1 MSDKSLL
8 PRRIAGRNVE
18 KSPLGVHARISP
30 VTSVV
35 PRSWCH
41 ASLEAAVNLDP
52 LGSNARVV
60 KTCCTT
66 ATAVA
71 AVAAYIIVDDRS
83 FAPAQPMQPAR
94 GNPRVPSPEPLRPF
108 TPPDLSSIP
117 HMDDTPLHN
126 GSGNNNLGGGNTANR
141 ANDGGEE
148 ETTGPYIVGSPIDLG
163 DIDNVD
169 NIGLRLDPITRSS
182 RRRMREHIEL
192 QETGSPDSDVG
203 PVRAENGGSQGDDQ
217 PAAQQNDGEERII
230 FVNAPHQPAKYKN
243 NHITTAKYSFLTFI
257 PLFLF
262 EQFRRYSNCFF
273 LFIALM
279 QQIPDVSPTGRWT
292 TLVPLIFILSLSALK
307 EIVEDV
313 KRHRADDEIN
323 MSEVEVLR
331 DGRWQW
337 IQWRAVA
344 VGDVVK
350 VHNNTFFPADLI
362 LLSSSEPQGMS
373 FIETANLDGETNLKI
388 RQAHSDTANLLD
400 TAELTNFRANIQ
412 CEPPNRHLYEF
423 HGVLRE
429 TNKQSV
435 ALGPDQLLLRGAV
448 LRNTRWVF
456 GVVIYT
462 GHDTKLMQ
470 NNTTTAPLK
479 RSSLDRVINTQTLM
493 LFFIL
498 LLLCILSTIFN
509 VVWTNA
515 NKDGLWYLGLKE
527 EMSKNFIFNLLT
539 FIILFNNLIP
549 ISLQV
554 TLEVVRFVQATF
566 INMDIEMYHPET
578 DTPAMARTSNL
589 NEELGIVKYIFTDK
603 TGTLTKN
610 VMEFKRCSVG
620 GRLYDLPNP
629 LNGTSDESTSDSS
642 CELIKDIM
650 EGRSVRDLSN
660 PIDKKKA
667 EHAKILH
674 EFMVMLSVC
683 HTVIPEKIDD
693 SLFYHAA
700 SPDERALVDGARKF
714 NYVFDTRTPNYVEI
728 VALGETQRYEILNV
742 IEFTSA
748 RKRMSVIVKTP
759 EGKIK
764 IFCKGADS
772 VIYERLMSASLE
784 TSDLDS
790 EHVDD
795 FRETT
800 LEHLENFATDGLRT
814 LCFAVADIPENV
826 YQWWRESY
834 HKASISLRNRE
845 SMLEQSANFIESK
858 LTLLGATAIE
868 DQLQDQV
875 PETIQAF
882 IQADIYVWVLTGDKQ
897 ETAINI
903 GYSCKLITHGMPL
916 YIINETSLDKTREV
930 IIQRCLDFGIDLKC
944 QNDVALIIDGS
955 TLDYALSCDIR
966 MEFLEL
972 CSACKVV
979 ICCRVSPIQKAEVV
993 DLITSNKKAVTLA
1006 IGDGANDV
1014 AMIQKAHIGVG
1025 ISGVEGLQAACASD
1039 YSIAQFRFL
1048 KRLLFVHGSWNYSR
1062 MCKLILYSFYKN
1074 ICLYVIELWFAI
1086 YSGWSG
1092 QILFE
1097 RWSIGLYNVVFTAAP
1112 PLAMG
1117 LFDKVCSA
1125 ETHLAHPGLYAT
1137 KNNGGSSFNIKV
1149 FWVWI
1154 INALIHSSLLYWLP
1168 LMALKQDVAWANGRD
1183 GGYLLLGNFVYTYV
1197 VVTVCAKAG
1206 LIINSWTWVTH
1217 LATWGSIILWFLFI
1231 LIYSNFWPVLNVGAV
1246 MLGNDKM
1253 LFSSPVF
1260 WLGLILIPIAV
1271 LLLDVTVKAVKNTV
1285 WKSVTEAAR
1294 ENEIRKSDPGDIF
1307 NNQDYRS
1314 SLTETARL
1322 LKNVKSVFTR
1332 RSNAA
1337 SRVSVEV
1344 ELSQI
1349 NELRPLLLR
1358 MLRDADGFAF
1368 SQEEGG
1374 SVTQTDVIRAY
1385 DTNLPKPGGM

>member
-1 MSDKSLL
+1 
-8 PRRIAGRNVE
+8 
-18 KSPLGVHARISP
+18 
-30 VTSVV
+30 
-35 PRSWCH
+35 
-41 ASLEAAVNLDP
+41 
-52 LGSNARVV
+52 
-60 KTCCTT
+60 
-66 ATAVA
+66 
-71 AVAAYIIVDDRS
+71 
-83 FAPAQPMQPAR
+83 MQPTAR
-94 GNPRVPSPEPLRPF
+94 GNPRVPSPGSLRPF

-117 HMDDTPLHN
+117 HMDGTSPQSGGVHN
-126 GSGNNNLGGGNTANR
+126 SSSSTSGR
-141 ANDGGEE
+141 ANNDGAQEQ
-148 ETTGPYIVGSPIDLG
+148 TGPYIIGSPIDLG
-163 DIDNVD
+163 NIDNVD
-169 NIGLRLDPITRSS
+169 NIGLRIDPLASG
-182 RRRMREHIEL
+182 RRRTREHIEL
-192 QETGSPDSDVG
+192 QEAGG
-203 PVRAENGGSQGDDQ
+203 PERSSEGTISVVRHVSVFTESAGGVQHSADANLLPVAGACVFRVTLGPIRAENGASQGDDQ
-217 PAAQQNDGEERII
+217 RSSHQHDSSEERVV

-243 NHITTAKYSFLTFI
+243 NRISTAKYSLLSFI
-257 PLFLF
+257 PMFLF

-279 QQIPDVSPTGRWT
+279 QQIPDVSPTGRYT
-292 TLVPLIFILSLSALK
+292 TLVPLIFILSVSALK
-307 EIVEDV
+307 EIVEDI

-323 MSEVEVLR
+323 MREVEVLR
-331 DGRWQW
+331 DGHWQW
-337 IQWRAVA
+337 IQWRNVA
-344 VGDVVK
+344 VGDVAK
-350 VHNNTFFPADLI
+350 VISYFLQSHGYGNYYQLE
-362 LLSSSEPQGMS
+362 LLASSEPQGMS

-388 RQAHSDTANLLD
+388 RQAHPDTASILD
-400 TAELTNFRANIQ
+400 TAELMNFRANIQ

-423 HGVLRE
+423 NGVLRG
-429 TNKQSV
+429 TNRQSV
-435 ALGPDQLLLRGAV
+435 PLGPDQVLLRGAM

-479 RSSLDRVINTQTLM
+479 RSTLDRLTNTQILM

-498 LLLCILSTIFN
+498 LLLCILSAVFN
-509 VVWTNA
+509 IIWTKAHNE
-515 NKDGLWYLGLKE
+515 GLWYLGLQE
-527 EMSKNFIFNLLT
+527 EMTKNFAFNLLT

-566 INMDIEMYHPET
+566 INMDIEMYHAET

-589 NEELGIVKYIFTDK
+589 NEELGMVNYVFTDK
-603 TGTLTKN
+603 TGTLTRN
-610 VMEFKRCSVG
+610 VMEFKRCSIG
-620 GRLYDLPNP
+620 GKMYDLPIPNS
-629 LNGTSDESTSDSS
+629 NGDEDSS
-642 CELIKDIM
+642 SINSEL
-650 EGRSVRDLSN
+650 VRDIVEGKLLEGSSR
-660 PIDKKKA
+660 PADKKA
-667 EHAKILH
+667 ANHAKIVH
-674 EFMVMLSVC
+674 EFMIMLSVC

-693 SLFYHAA
+693 TIIYHAA

-714 NYVFDTRTPNYVEI
+714 NYVFDTRTPAYVEI
-728 VALGETQRYEILNV
+728 IALGERLRYEVLNV

-748 RKRMSVIVKTP
+748 RKRMSIIVKTP
-759 EGKIK
+759 DGKIK
-764 IFCKGADS
+764 LFCKGADS
-772 VIYERLMSASLE
+772 VIYERLGSAPVE
-784 TSDLDS
+784 NSDPDQEGL
-790 EHVDD
+790 DD
-795 FRETT
+795 FRDVT
-800 LEHLENFATDGLRT
+800 LEHLETFASDGLRT
-814 LCFAVADIPENV
+814 LCFAVADIPDSF
-826 YQWWRESY
+826 YQWWRETY
-834 HKASISLRNRE
+834 HNATISMGNRDNMIDIAANLIETKLR
-845 SMLEQSANFIESK
+845 
-858 LTLLGATAIE
+858 LLGATAIE

-875 PETIQAF
+875 PETIQALL
-882 IQADIYVWVLTGDKQ
+882 QADINVWVLTGDKQ

-903 GYSCKLITHGMPL
+903 GYSCRLITHGMPL
-916 YIINETSLDKTREV
+916 YIINESSLDKTREV

-944 QNDVALIIDGS
+944 QNDVALIIDGN
-955 TLDYALSCDIR
+955 TLEFALSCDTR
-966 MEFLEL
+966 MDFLDL
-972 CSACKVV
+972 CSSCKVV
-979 ICCRVSPIQKAEVV
+979 ICCRVSPMQKAEVV

-1048 KRLLFVHGSWNYSR
+1048 KRLLLVHGSWNYSR

-1125 ETHLAHPGLYAT
+1125 DTHLAHPGMYAT
-1137 KNNGGSSFNIKV
+1137 KNTGESSFNIKV
-1149 FWVWI
+1149 FWIWI
-1154 INALIHSSLLYWLP
+1154 ANALIHSSLLYWLS
-1168 LMALKQDVAWANGRD
+1168 LMALKEGVVWGNGRD
-1183 GGYLLLGNFVYTYV
+1183 GGYIVLGNFVYTYV
-1197 VVTVCAKAG
+1197 VVTVCGKAG

-1217 LATWGSIILWFLFI
+1217 LATWGSIVLWFLFI
-1231 LIYSNFWPVLNVGAV
+1231 FIYSNFWPPLNVGAV
-1246 MLGNDKM
+1246 MLGNDRM

-1260 WLGLILIPIAV
+1260 WLGLVLIPSAV

-1285 WKSVTEAAR
+1285 WKSVTAAAR

-1307 NNQDYRS
+1307 NSHDYRS

-1322 LKNVKSVFTR
+1322 LKNVKSVFSR

-1337 SRVSVEV
+1337 SRVNVEV
-1344 ELSQI
+1344 ELSQT
-1349 NELRPLLLR
+1349 NRLRSLLLH
-1358 MLRDADGFAF
+1358 MLHDADGFAF

>member
-1 MSDKSLL
+1 
-8 PRRIAGRNVE
+8 
-18 KSPLGVHARISP
+18 
-30 VTSVV
+30 
-35 PRSWCH
+35 
-41 ASLEAAVNLDP
+41 
-52 LGSNARVV
+52 
-60 KTCCTT
+60 
-66 ATAVA
+66 
-71 AVAAYIIVDDRS
+71 
-83 FAPAQPMQPAR
+83 MQPTAR
-94 GNPRVPSPEPLRPF
+94 GNPRVPDPGSLRPF

-117 HMDDTPLHN
+117 HMDDTPTPLHN
-126 GSGNNNLGGGNTANR
+126 NNNNNSNNNNARNNASPASNCANNSG
-141 ANDGGEE
+141 AQQES
-148 ETTGPYIVGSPIDLG
+148 TGPFIIGSPIDLG
-163 DIDNVD
+163 NIDNVD
-169 NIGLRLDPITRSS
+169 NIGLRLESVTRGSS

-192 QETGSPDSDVG
+192 QETGLPESSSEVG

-217 PAAQQNDGEERII
+217 PPSQHNDGEERVI

-243 NHITTAKYSFLTFI
+243 NHITTAKYSFLSFI

-292 TLVPLIFILSLSALK
+292 TLVPLIFILSVSALK

-323 MSEVEVLR
+323 MREVEVLR

-337 IQWRAVA
+337 VQWRAVA

-350 VHNNTFFPADLI
+350 VHNNTFFPADLV

-388 RQAHSDTANLLD
+388 RQAHPDTASLLD
-400 TAELTNFRANIQ
+400 TAELMNFRANVQ

-423 HGVLRE
+423 RGVLRE

-435 ALGPDQLLLRGAV
+435 ALGPDQLLLRGAM

-470 NNTTTAPLK
+470 NNTATAPLK
-479 RSSLDRVINTQTLM
+479 RSTLDRLINTQILM

-498 LLLCILSTIFN
+498 LLLCILSAIFN
-509 VVWTNA
+509 VIWTNA
-515 NKDGLWYLGLKE
+515 NKDGLWYLGLQE
-527 EMSKNFIFNLLT
+527 EMTKNFAYNLLT

-566 INMDIEMYHPET
+566 INMDIEMYHAET

-589 NEELGIVKYIFTDK
+589 NEELGMVNYIFTDK

-620 GRLYDLPNP
+620 GKIYDLPNP
-629 LNGTSDESTSDSS
+629 LNEGTSDSN
-642 CELIKDIM
+642 CELIRDIL
-650 EGRSVRDLSN
+650 EGRSMADSQN
-660 PIDKKKA
+660 PVDKKKA
-667 EHAKILH
+667 QHADVLH

-683 HTVIPEKIDD
+683 HTVIPEKLDD
-693 SLFYHAA
+693 SIIYHAA

-714 NYVFDTRTPNYVEI
+714 NYVFDTRTPSCVEI
-728 VALGETQRYEILNV
+728 VALGETMRYEVLNV

-748 RKRMSVIVKTP
+748 RKRMSLVVRTP

-772 VIYERLMSASLE
+772 VIYERLTPIPLD
-784 TSDLDS
+784 TGDLDQG
-790 EHVDD
+790 HVDD

-800 LEHLENFATDGLRT
+800 LQHLETFAGDGLRT
-814 LCFAVADIPENV
+814 LCFASAEISEDV

-834 HKASISLRNRE
+834 HNASISLRNRD
-845 SMLEQSANFIESK
+845 SMIEQAANLIETK

-868 DQLQDQV
+868 DQLQDEV
-875 PETIQAF
+875 PETIQALL
-882 IQADIYVWVLTGDKQ
+882 QADIKVWVLTGDKQ

-916 YIINETSLDKTREV
+916 CIINESSLDKTREV
-930 IIQRCLDFGIDLKC
+930 IIQRCNDFGIDLKC
-944 QNDVALIIDGS
+944 QNDVAIIIDGS

-966 MEFLEL
+966 MDFLEL

-979 ICCRVSPIQKAEVV
+979 ICCRVSPIQKSEVV
-993 DLITSNKKAVTLA
+993 DLITTNKKAVTLA

-1137 KNNGGSSFNIKV
+1137 KNNGESFFNIKV
-1149 FWVWI
+1149 FWIWI
-1154 INALIHSSLLYWLP
+1154 ANALIHSSLLYWLP
-1168 LMALKQDVAWANGRD
+1168 LMALKEGVVWANGRD

-1231 LIYSNFWPVLNVGAV
+1231 FIYSNFWPVLNVGAV

-1260 WLGLILIPIAV
+1260 WLGLILIPTAV

-1294 ENEIRKSDPGDIF
+1294 ENEIRRSDPGDIF

-1337 SRVSVEV
+1337 SRVNVEV
-1344 ELSQI
+1344 ELSH
-1349 NELRPLLLR
+1349 
-1358 MLRDADGFAF
+1358 GFAF

>member
-1 MSDKSLL
+1 
-8 PRRIAGRNVE
+8 
-18 KSPLGVHARISP
+18 
-30 VTSVV
+30 
-35 PRSWCH
+35 
-41 ASLEAAVNLDP
+41 
-52 LGSNARVV
+52 
-60 KTCCTT
+60 
-66 ATAVA
+66 
-71 AVAAYIIVDDRS
+71 
-83 FAPAQPMQPAR
+83 MQPIVR
-94 GNPRVPSPEPLRPF
+94 GNPRVPSPGPLRPF

-117 HMDDTPLHN
+117 HMDGTPLHN
-126 GSGNNNLGGGNTANR
+126 NNVSNNVGNDNDVRNNASPVSNR
-141 ANDGGEE
+141 ANDGAQQESA
-148 ETTGPYIVGSPIDLG
+148 GPFIIGSPIDLG

-169 NIGLRLDPITRSS
+169 NIGLRLDPVTRSSS
-182 RRRMREHIEL
+182 RRRAREHIEL
-192 QETGSPDSDVG
+192 QETGSPESTSEVG
-203 PVRAENGGSQGDDQ
+203 PGRAENGGSQDDDQ
-217 PAAQQNDGEERII
+217 SPQYNEGEGRVI
-230 FVNAPHQPAKYKN
+230 FINAPHQPAKYKN
-243 NHITTAKYSFLTFI
+243 NHITTAKYSFLSFI

-292 TLVPLIFILSLSALK
+292 TLVPLIFILSVSALK

-323 MSEVEVLR
+323 MREVEVLR
-331 DGRWQW
+331 DGHWEW
-337 IQWRAVA
+337 IHWHAVA

-350 VHNNTFFPADLI
+350 VHNNTFFPADLV
-362 LLSSSEPQGMS
+362 LLSSSEPQGMC

-388 RQAHSDTANLLD
+388 RQAHPDTANLLD
-400 TAELTNFRANIQ
+400 TAELMNFRANVQ

-435 ALGPDQLLLRGAV
+435 ALGPDQLLLRGAM

-470 NNTTTAPLK
+470 NNNATAPLK
-479 RSSLDRVINTQTLM
+479 RSTLDRLINTQILM

-498 LLLCILSTIFN
+498 LLLCILSAIFN
-509 VVWTNA
+509 ILWTNV
-515 NKDGLWYLGLKE
+515 NRDGLWYLGLQE
-527 EMSKNFIFNLLT
+527 EMTKNFAFNLLT

-566 INMDIEMYHPET
+566 INMDIEMYHAET

-589 NEELGIVKYIFTDK
+589 NEELGMVNYIFTDK

-620 GRLYDLPNP
+620 GKLYDLPNP
-629 LNGTSDESTSDSS
+629 SNEHESTSDSS
-642 CELIKDIM
+642 CELIRDIV
-650 EGRSVRDLSN
+650 EGRSVRDSSN

-667 EHAKILH
+667 EHAAVLH

-693 SLFYHAA
+693 SIIYHAA

-714 NYVFDTRTPNYVEI
+714 NYVFDTRTPSYVEI
-728 VALGETQRYEILNV
+728 IALGETLRYEILNV

-748 RKRMSVIVKTP
+748 RKRMSVVVRTP

-772 VIYERLMSASLE
+772 VIYERLTPISLE
-784 TSDLDS
+784 TSDLDQ

-795 FRETT
+795 FREVT
-800 LEHLENFATDGLRT
+800 LEHLEMFATEGLRT
-814 LCFAVADIPENV
+814 LCFAAAEIPENV
-826 YQWWRESY
+826 YQWWCESY
-834 HKASISLRNRE
+834 HKASVSIINRE
-845 SMLEQSANFIESK
+845 NMLEQAADLIETK

-868 DQLQDQV
+868 DQLQDEV
-875 PETIQAF
+875 PETIQALL
-882 IQADIYVWVLTGDKQ
+882 QADINVWVLTGDKQ

-916 YIINETSLDKTREV
+916 YVINESSLDKTREV

-955 TLDYALSCDIR
+955 TLEYALSCDIR
-966 MEFLEL
+966 MDFMEL

-993 DLITSNKKAVTLA
+993 GLITNNNKKAVTLA

-1125 ETHLAHPGLYAT
+1125 ETRLAHPALYAT
-1137 KNNGGSSFNIKV
+1137 KNNGDSFLSIRI
-1149 FWVWI
+1149 FWIWI
-1154 INALIHSSLLYWLP
+1154 TNALFHSALLYWLP
-1168 LMALKQDVAWANGRD
+1168 LMALKQDVAWGNGRD

-1197 VVTVCAKAG
+1197 VVTVCGKAG

-1246 MLGNDKM
+1246 MLGNDRM

-1260 WLGLILIPIAV
+1260 WLGLVLIPTAV
-1271 LLLDVTVKAVKNTV
+1271 LLVDVTVNAVMNTV
-1285 WKSVTEAAR
+1285 WKSVTETAR
-1294 ENEIRKSDPGDIF
+1294 ENEIRTSDPGDVF

-1337 SRVSVEV
+1337 SRVNVEV
-1344 ELSQI
+1344 ELSRKLSFPDI
-1349 NELRPLLLR
+1349 HIRR
-1358 MLRDADGFAF
+1358 GITKFF
-1368 SQEEGG
+1368 SCYIYIYIYIYF
-1374 SVTQTDVIRAY
+1374 SLVIYIYICPSRSY
-1385 DTNLPKPGGM
+1385 SSL

>member
-1 MSDKSLL
+1 
-8 PRRIAGRNVE
+8 
-18 KSPLGVHARISP
+18 
-30 VTSVV
+30 
-35 PRSWCH
+35 
-41 ASLEAAVNLDP
+41 
-52 LGSNARVV
+52 
-60 KTCCTT
+60 
-66 ATAVA
+66 
-71 AVAAYIIVDDRS
+71 
-83 FAPAQPMQPAR
+83 MQPAAR
-94 GNPRVPSPEPLRPF
+94 GNPRVPSPGSLRPF

-117 HMDDTPLHN
+117 HMDGTPLH
-126 GSGNNNLGGGNTANR
+126 GSGVRSNSSSVSGR
-141 ANDGGEE
+141 AAESGAQEQ
-148 ETTGPYIVGSPIDLG
+148 TGPYIIGSPINLG
-163 DIDNVD
+163 SIDNVD
-169 NIGLRLDPITRSS
+169 NIGLHLDRLPS
-182 RRRMREHIEL
+182 RRRSTRREHIEL
-192 QETGSPDSDVG
+192 QEAAPPETSSEVG
-203 PVRAENGGSQGDDQ
+203 PIRAENGGSRGDDQ
-217 PAAQQNDGEERII
+217 RSSHQHDSSEERVVFI
-230 FVNAPHQPAKYKN
+230 NAPHQPVKYKN
-243 NHITTAKYSFLTFI
+243 NRITTAKYSILSFV
-257 PLFLF
+257 PMFLF

-279 QQIPDVSPTGRWT
+279 QQIPDVSPTGRYT
-292 TLVPLIFILSLSALK
+292 TLVPLIFILSVSALK
-307 EIVEDV
+307 EIVEDI

-323 MSEVEVLR
+323 MREVEVLR
-331 DGRWQW
+331 EGHWQW
-337 IQWRAVA
+337 IQWRCIS

-350 VHNNTFFPADLI
+350 VRNNNFFPADLI

-388 RQAHSDTANLLD
+388 RQAHPDTASLLD
-400 TAELTNFRANIQ
+400 TAELMTYRANIQ

-423 HGVLRE
+423 NGVLRE

-435 ALGPDQLLLRGAV
+435 VVGPDQVLLRGAM

-479 RSSLDRVINTQTLM
+479 RSTLDRMTNTQILM

-498 LLLCILSTIFN
+498 LLLCLLSAIFN
-509 VVWTNA
+509 VVWTKA
-515 NKDGLWYLGLKE
+515 NGEGLWYLGLE
-527 EMSKNFIFNLLT
+527 GEIQKNFGFNLLT

-566 INMDIEMYHPET
+566 INMDIEMYHAET

-589 NEELGIVKYIFTDK
+589 NEELGLVSYVFTDK

-610 VMEFKRCSVG
+610 VMEFKRCSIG
-620 GRLYDLPNP
+620 GKVYDLPIP
-629 LNGTSDESTSDSS
+629 VNGDEGGSTTN
-642 CELIKDIM
+642 CELIRDIV
-650 EGRSVRDLSN
+650 EGRSLQDSSRTA
-660 PIDKKKA
+660 DKKVANHSKVVD
-667 EHAKILH
+667 

-683 HTVIPEKIDD
+683 HTVIPEKIDETII
-693 SLFYHAA
+693 YHAA

-714 NYVFDTRTPNYVEI
+714 DYVFDTRTPAYVEI
-728 VALGETQRYEILNV
+728 IALGERLRYEILNV

-748 RKRMSVIVKTP
+748 RKRMSVIVKAP
-759 EGKIK
+759 DGKIK
-764 IFCKGADS
+764 LFCKGADS
-772 VIYERLMSASLE
+772 MIYERLCPAPVENTDPDQISL
-784 TSDLDS
+784 
-790 EHVDD
+790 DD
-795 FRETT
+795 FRDVT
-800 LEHLENFATDGLRT
+800 LEHLEMFATEGLRT
-814 LCFAVADIPENV
+814 LCFAVADIPDNF
-826 YQWWRESY
+826 YQWWRETY
-834 HKASISLRNRE
+834 HNAIISLGNRE
-845 SMLEQSANFIESK
+845 KMVENAANLIETK
-858 LTLLGATAIE
+858 LRLLGATAIE

-875 PETIQAF
+875 PETIQSLL
-882 IQADIYVWVLTGDKQ
+882 QADINVWVLTGDKQ

-916 YIINETSLDKTREV
+916 YIINEQSLDKTREV

-944 QNDVALIIDGS
+944 QNEVALVIDGS
-955 TLDYALSCDIR
+955 TLEYALSCDIR
-966 MEFLEL
+966 MDFLDL
-972 CSACKVV
+972 CSSCKVV
-979 ICCRVSPIQKAEVV
+979 ICCRVTPMQKAEVV
-993 DLITSNKKAVTLA
+993 ELITNNKKAVTLA

-1112 PLAMG
+1112 PLVMG
-1117 LFDKVCSA
+1117 LFDRVCSA

-1137 KNNGGSSFNIKV
+1137 KNSGLSSFNIKV

-1154 INALIHSSLLYWLP
+1154 ANALIHSSLLYWLS
-1168 LMALKQDVAWANGRD
+1168 LMALREGVVWSNGRD
-1183 GGYLLLGNFVYTYV
+1183 GGYIVLGNFVYTYV

-1217 LATWGSIILWFLFI
+1217 LATWGSILLWFLFI
-1231 LIYSNFWPVLNVGAV
+1231 FIYSNFWPALNVGAV

-1253 LFSSPVF
+1253 LFSTPVF
-1260 WLGLILIPIAV
+1260 WLGLVLIPLAV
-1271 LLLDVTVKAVKNTV
+1271 LLLDVTAKAVKNTV
-1285 WKSVTEAAR
+1285 WKSLTTAAR

-1307 NNQDYRS
+1307 NGQDYRS

-1322 LKNVKSVFTR
+1322 LKNVKSVFSR

-1337 SRVSVEV
+1337 SSSVNVEV
-1344 ELSQI
+1344 ELSQT
-1349 NELRPLLLR
+1349 NRLRSFLLH
-1358 MLRDADGFAF
+1358 MLHETDGFAF

>member
-1 MSDKSLL
+1 MRTRDY
-8 PRRIAGRNVE
+8 
-18 KSPLGVHARISP
+18 AR
-30 VTSVV
+30 
-35 PRSWCH
+35 
-41 ASLEAAVNLDP
+41 
-52 LGSNARVV
+52 
-60 KTCCTT
+60 
-66 ATAVA
+66 
-71 AVAAYIIVDDRS
+71 
-83 FAPAQPMQPAR
+83 APAQSMQPTAR
-94 GNPRVPSPEPLRPF
+94 GNPRVPSPGPLRPF

-117 HMDDTPLHN
+117 HMDGTPTPHNDNNARNGASPSATSNAKAADTLPQEPQEH
-126 GSGNNNLGGGNTANR
+126 
-141 ANDGGEE
+141 
-148 ETTGPYIVGSPIDLG
+148 TGPFIIGSPIDLG

-169 NIGLRLDPITRSS
+169 NIGIRLDPVARGSS
-182 RRRMREHIEL
+182 RRRTREHIEL
-192 QETGSPDSDVG
+192 QETALPESEVG
-203 PVRAENGGSQGDDQ
+203 PIRAENGGSQGDDQ
-217 PAAQQNDGEERII
+217 PPTQHNVGEERVI

-243 NHITTAKYSFLTFI
+243 NHITTAKYSCLTFV

-292 TLVPLIFILSLSALK
+292 TLVPLIFILSVSALK
-307 EIVEDV
+307 EIIEDV

-323 MSEVEVLR
+323 MREVEVLR

-388 RQAHSDTANLLD
+388 RQAHTDTANLLD
-400 TAELTNFRANIQ
+400 TAELMNFRANVQ

-423 HGVLRE
+423 RGVLRE

-435 ALGPDQLLLRGAV
+435 ALGPDQLLLRGAM

-470 NNTTTAPLK
+470 NNTATAPLK
-479 RSSLDRVINTQTLM
+479 RSTLDRLINTQILM

-498 LLLCILSTIFN
+498 LLLCILSAIFN

-515 NKDGLWYLGLKE
+515 NKDGLWYLGLQE
-527 EMSKNFIFNLLT
+527 QMTKNFAFNLLT

-566 INMDIEMYHPET
+566 INMDIEMYHAES

-589 NEELGIVKYIFTDK
+589 NEELGMVNYIFTDK
-603 TGTLTKN
+603 TGTLTRN

-629 LNGTSDESTSDSS
+629 SNGLEGTSDSSS
-642 CELIKDIM
+642 CELIQDIV
-650 EGRSVRDLSN
+650 EGRAARDSPT
-660 PIDKKKA
+660 PIDRKKA
-667 EHAKILH
+667 EHAAVLH

-683 HTVIPEKIDD
+683 HTVIPEKLDD
-693 SLFYHAA
+693 SIIYHAA

-714 NYVFDTRTPNYVEI
+714 NYVFDTRTPTYVEI
-728 VALGETQRYEILNV
+728 VALGETLRYEILNV
-742 IEFTSA
+742 IEFTSV
-748 RKRMSVIVKTP
+748 RKRMSVVVRTP
-759 EGKIK
+759 DGKIK
-764 IFCKGADS
+764 VLCKGADS
-772 VIYERLMSASLE
+772 VIYERLTPTPVE
-784 TSDLDS
+784 TSDLDQ

-800 LEHLENFATDGLRT
+800 LEHLEMFASDGLRT
-814 LCFAVADIPENV
+814 LCFAAAEIPENV

-834 HKASISLRNRE
+834 HKASISIRNRD
-845 SMLEQSANFIESK
+845 SMLEQAANLIETK

-875 PETIQAF
+875 PETIQALL
-882 IQADIYVWVLTGDKQ
+882 QADINVWVLTGDKQ

-916 YIINETSLDKTREV
+916 YVINESSLDKTREV

-955 TLDYALSCDIR
+955 TLDFALSCDIR
-966 MEFLEL
+966 MDFLEL

-1137 KNNGGSSFNIKV
+1137 KNNGESFFNIKV
-1149 FWVWI
+1149 FWIWI
-1154 INALIHSSLLYWLP
+1154 ANALIHSSLLYWLP
-1168 LMALKQDVAWANGRD
+1168 LMALKQDVVWANGRD

-1231 LIYSNFWPVLNVGAV
+1231 FIYSNFWPVLNVGAV

-1260 WLGLILIPIAV
+1260 WLGLILIPTAV

-1294 ENEIRKSDPGDIF
+1294 ENEIRKTDPGAIF

-1314 SLTETARL
+1314 SPVHAIADLARY
-1322 LKNVKSVFTR
+1322 
-1332 RSNAA
+1332 
-1337 SRVSVEV
+1337 
-1344 ELSQI
+1344 
-1349 NELRPLLLR
+1349 
-1358 MLRDADGFAF
+1358 GFAF

>member
-1 MSDKSLL
+1 ME
-8 PRRIAGRNVE
+8 V
-18 KSPLGVHARISP
+18 
-30 VTSVV
+30 
-35 PRSWCH
+35 
-41 ASLEAAVNLDP
+41 
-52 LGSNARVV
+52 
-60 KTCCTT
+60 
-66 ATAVA
+66 ATAKLVQWFNEL
-71 AVAAYIIVDDRS
+71 RS
-83 FAPAQPMQPAR
+83 RVHLYLHAQTLGPAR
-94 GNPRVPSPEPLRPF
+94 
-108 TPPDLSSIP
+108 
-117 HMDDTPLHN
+117 
-126 GSGNNNLGGGNTANR
+126 
-141 ANDGGEE
+141 
-148 ETTGPYIVGSPIDLG
+148 
-163 DIDNVD
+163 
-169 NIGLRLDPITRSS
+169 
-182 RRRMREHIEL
+182 
-192 QETGSPDSDVG
+192 
-203 PVRAENGGSQGDDQ
+203 AESGSQGDDQ
-217 PAAQQNDGEERII
+217 PPTQHNAGEERVI

-243 NHITTAKYSFLTFI
+243 NHITTAKYSFVSFV

-292 TLVPLIFILSLSALK
+292 TLVPLIFILSVSALK

-323 MSEVEVLR
+323 MREVEVLR
-331 DGRWQW
+331 DRRWQW

-350 VHNNTFFPADLI
+350 VHNNTFFPADLV
-362 LLSSSEPQGMS
+362 LLSSSEPQSMS

-388 RQAHSDTANLLD
+388 RQAHPDTASLLD
-400 TAELTNFRANIQ
+400 TAELMNFRSNIQ

-435 ALGPDQLLLRGAV
+435 ALGPDQLLLRGAM
-448 LRNTRWVF
+448 LRNTQWVF

-470 NNTTTAPLK
+470 NNTATAPLK
-479 RSSLDRVINTQTLM
+479 RSTLDRLINTQILM

-498 LLLCILSTIFN
+498 LLLCILSAIFN
-509 VVWTNA
+509 VIWTNA
-515 NKDGLWYLGLKE
+515 NKDDLWYLGLQE
-527 EMSKNFIFNLLT
+527 EMTKNFAFNLLT

-566 INMDIEMYHPET
+566 INMDIEMYHADT

-589 NEELGIVKYIFTDK
+589 NEELGMVNYIFTDK

-620 GRLYDLPNP
+620 GKLYELPNP
-629 LNGTSDESTSDSS
+629 LNGNGMNGNETNDNGTNDNGSTSDST
-642 CELIKDIM
+642 CELIKDIVD
-650 EGRSVRDLSN
+650 GRSVRDSSN

-667 EHAKILH
+667 EHAAVLH

-683 HTVIPEKIDD
+683 HTVIPEKIDN
-693 SLFYHAA
+693 SIIYHAA
-700 SPDERALVDGARKF
+700 SPDERALVDGARNF
-714 NYVFDTRTPNYVEI
+714 NYVFDTRTPNFVEV
-728 VALGETQRYEILNV
+728 VALGETLRYEILNV

-748 RKRMSVIVKTP
+748 RKRMSVVVKTP

-772 VIYERLMSASLE
+772 VIYERLKNTE
-784 TSDLDS
+784 ISDLDQ

-795 FRETT
+795 FRDIT
-800 LEHLENFATDGLRT
+800 LDQLKMFASEGLRT
-814 LCFAVADIPENV
+814 LCFASAEIPENV

-834 HKASISLRNRE
+834 HKAAISIINRE
-845 SMLEQSANFIESK
+845 SMLEEAANLIETK
-858 LTLLGATAIE
+858 LILLGATAIE

-875 PETIQAF
+875 PETIQALL
-882 IQADIYVWVLTGDKQ
+882 QADINVWVLTGDKQ

-903 GYSCKLITHGMPL
+903 GYSCKLITNEMPL
-916 YIINETSLDKTREV
+916 YVINESSLDKTREV
-930 IIQRCLDFGIDLKC
+930 IIQRCLEFGIDLKC

-966 MEFLEL
+966 MDFLEL

-1097 RWSIGLYNVVFTAAP
+1097 RWSIGLYNVLFTAAP

-1125 ETHLAHPGLYAT
+1125 ETRLAHPGLYAT
-1137 KNNGGSSFNIKV
+1137 KNNGDSFFNIKI
-1149 FWVWI
+1149 FWIWI
-1154 INALIHSSLLYWLP
+1154 INALFHSALLYWLP
-1168 LMALKQDVAWANGRD
+1168 LMALEQDVAWGNGRD

-1231 LIYSNFWPVLNVGAV
+1231 FIYSNFWPVLNVGAV

-1253 LFSSPVF
+1253 LFTSPVF
-1260 WLGLILIPIAV
+1260 WLGLILIPTAV
-1271 LLLDVTVKAVKNTV
+1271 LLLDVTVNAVMNTV

-1294 ENEIRKSDPGDIF
+1294 ENEIRKSDPGAVF

-1337 SRVSVEV
+1337 SRVNVEV
-1344 ELSQI
+1344 ELSH
-1349 NELRPLLLR
+1349 
-1358 MLRDADGFAF
+1358 GFAF

>member
-1 MSDKSLL
+1 M
-8 PRRIAGRNVE
+8 E
-18 KSPLGVHARISP
+18 
-30 VTSVV
+30 
-35 PRSWCH
+35 
-41 ASLEAAVNLDP
+41 
-52 LGSNARVV
+52 
-60 KTCCTT
+60 
-66 ATAVA
+66 VA
-71 AVAAYIIVDDRS
+71 AAKLVQWFNELRS
-83 FAPAQPMQPAR
+83 RVHLYLHAQT
-94 GNPRVPSPEPLRPF
+94 L
-108 TPPDLSSIP
+108 
-117 HMDDTPLHN
+117 
-126 GSGNNNLGGGNTANR
+126 
-141 ANDGGEE
+141 
-148 ETTGPYIVGSPIDLG
+148 
-163 DIDNVD
+163 
-169 NIGLRLDPITRSS
+169 
-182 RRRMREHIEL
+182 
-192 QETGSPDSDVG
+192 G

-1344 ELSQI
+1344 ELSRKLSLPQDTQHTAVEILVFTIPARDVPSPNNPESI
-1349 NELRPLLLR
+1349 NSPSCYCTTLAKLYFLYTGVKL
-1358 MLRDADGFAF
+1358 F
-1368 SQEEGG
+1368 
-1374 SVTQTDVIRAY
+1374 
-1385 DTNLPKPGGM
+1385 

>member
-1 MSDKSLL
+1 MHRVIRS
-8 PRRIAGRNVE
+8 
-18 KSPLGVHARISP
+18 HAEE
-30 VTSVV
+30 T
-35 PRSWCH
+35 H
-41 ASLEAAVNLDP
+41 
-52 LGSNARVV
+52 
-60 KTCCTT
+60 
-66 ATAVA
+66 
-71 AVAAYIIVDDRS
+71 
-83 FAPAQPMQPAR
+83 APAQSMQPAR
-94 GNPRVPSPEPLRPF
+94 RNPRVPSPGPLRPF

-117 HMDDTPLHN
+117 HMDDTSLHN
-126 GSGNNNLGGGNTANR
+126 GNDNYSNASPAASR
-141 ANDGGEE
+141 ANDGLQQEQ
-148 ETTGPYIVGSPIDLG
+148 TGPFIVGSPIDLG

-182 RRRMREHIEL
+182 SRRRTREHIEL
-192 QETGSPDSDVG
+192 QETGSPDSDVD

-243 NHITTAKYSFLTFI
+243 NHITTAKYSFLSFV

-292 TLVPLIFILSLSALK
+292 TLVPLIFILSVSALK

-323 MSEVEVLR
+323 MREVEVLR

-337 IQWRAVA
+337 VQWRAVA

-388 RQAHSDTANLLD
+388 RQAHSDTASLLD
-400 TAELTNFRANIQ
+400 AAELMNFRANIQ

-470 NNTTTAPLK
+470 NNTATAPLK
-479 RSSLDRVINTQTLM
+479 RSTLDRLINTQTLM

-498 LLLCILSTIFN
+498 LLLCILSAIFN

-515 NKDGLWYLGLKE
+515 NKEGLWYLGLQE
-527 EMSKNFIFNLLT
+527 EMTKNFAFNLLT

-566 INMDIEMYHPET
+566 INMDIEMYHAET

-620 GRLYDLPNP
+620 GRIYDLPNP
-629 LNGTSDESTSDSS
+629 LDDQQESTSDSS
-642 CELIKDIM
+642 CELIRDIK
-650 EGRSVRDLSN
+650 EGKAVLDFSNSV
-660 PIDKKKA
+660 DKKKA
-667 EHAKILH
+667 EHAVILH

-693 SLFYHAA
+693 CLLYHAA

-714 NYVFDTRTPNYVEI
+714 NYVFDTRTPSYVEI
-728 VALGETQRYEILNV
+728 VALGETLRYEILNV

-759 EGKIK
+759 DGKIK

-772 VIYERLMSASLE
+772 VIYERLITASLE

-790 EHVDD
+790 EHTDD

-800 LEHLENFATDGLRT
+800 LEHLETFATDGLRT
-814 LCFAVADIPENV
+814 LCFATAEIPENV

-834 HKASISLRNRE
+834 HKASISIRNRE
-845 SMLEQSANFIESK
+845 TLLEQAANFIESK

-882 IQADIYVWVLTGDKQ
+882 IQADIHVWVLTGDKQ

-903 GYSCKLITHGMPL
+903 GYSCKLLTHGMPL
-916 YIINETSLDKTREV
+916 CIINESSLDKTRE
-930 IIQRCLDFGIDLKC
+930 IIMQRCHDFGIDLKC

-1137 KNNGGSSFNIKV
+1137 KNNGASFFNIKV

-1154 INALIHSSLLYWLP
+1154 VNALIHSSLLYWLP

-1246 MLGNDKM
+1246 MLGNDRM

-1260 WLGLILIPIAV
+1260 WLGLVLIPTAV
-1271 LLLDVTVKAVKNTV
+1271 LLLDVTVKAVKNTI

-1307 NNQDYRS
+1307 SNQDYRS

-1344 ELSQI
+1344 ELSH
-1349 NELRPLLLR
+1349 
-1358 MLRDADGFAF
+1358 GFAF

>member
-1 MSDKSLL
+1 M
-8 PRRIAGRNVE
+8 RTRGHTR
-18 KSPLGVHARISP
+18 
-30 VTSVV
+30 
-35 PRSWCH
+35 
-41 ASLEAAVNLDP
+41 
-52 LGSNARVV
+52 
-60 KTCCTT
+60 
-66 ATAVA
+66 
-71 AVAAYIIVDDRS
+71 
-83 FAPAQPMQPAR
+83 APAQSMQPTAR
-94 GNPRVPSPEPLRPF
+94 GNPRVPSPGPLRPF
-108 TPPDLSSIP
+108 IPPDLSSIP
-117 HMDDTPLHN
+117 HMDGTPLHN
-126 GSGNNNLGGGNTANR
+126 SSDNNDSNARGNASPATNR
-141 ANDGGEE
+141 ANDGTQQ
-148 ETTGPYIVGSPIDLG
+148 ETTGPFIVGSPINLR

-169 NIGLRLDPITRSS
+169 NVLRLRLDSVTRSSS
-182 RRRMREHIEL
+182 RRRTQEHIEL
-192 QETGSPDSDVG
+192 QETGSPESDVG

-217 PAAQQNDGEERII
+217 PPTQYNDGEERVI

-243 NHITTAKYSFLTFI
+243 NHITTAKYSFLSFI

-292 TLVPLIFILSLSALK
+292 TLVPLIFILSVSALK

-323 MSEVEVLR
+323 MREVEVLR

-337 IQWRAVA
+337 IQWRAIA

-388 RQAHSDTANLLD
+388 RQAHPDTANLLD
-400 TAELTNFRANIQ
+400 TAELMNFRANIQ

-435 ALGPDQLLLRGAV
+435 ALGPDQLVLRGAM

-470 NNTTTAPLK
+470 NNTATAPLK
-479 RSSLDRVINTQTLM
+479 RSTLDRLINTQILM

-498 LLLCILSTIFN
+498 LLLCILSAIFN

-515 NKDGLWYLGLKE
+515 NKDGLWYLGLQE
-527 EMSKNFIFNLLT
+527 EMTKNFAFNLLT

-589 NEELGIVKYIFTDK
+589 NEELGIVKYVFTDK

-610 VMEFKRCSVG
+610 VMEFQRCSVG

-629 LNGTSDESTSDSS
+629 SNGDESTSDSS
-642 CELIKDIM
+642 CELIRDIID
-650 EGRSVRDLSN
+650 GRSVRDSTN
-660 PIDKKKA
+660 PADKKKA
-667 EHAKILH
+667 KHAAVLH
-674 EFMVMLSVC
+674 EFMIMLSVC
-683 HTVIPEKIDD
+683 HTVIPEKLDD
-693 SLFYHAA
+693 SLVYHAA

-714 NYVFDTRTPNYVEI
+714 NYVFDTRTPTYVEI
-728 VALGETQRYEILNV
+728 VALGETLRYEILNV

-748 RKRMSVIVKTP
+748 RKRMSVVVKTP

-772 VIYERLMSASLE
+772 VIYERLTSLE
-784 TSDLDS
+784 TSDLDL

-800 LEHLENFATDGLRT
+800 LEHLETFATDGLRT
-814 LCFAVADIPENV
+814 LCFASAEIPENV
-826 YQWWRESY
+826 YQWWSESY
-834 HKASISLRNRE
+834 HKASISLRNRD
-845 SMLEQSANFIESK
+845 SMLEQAANLIESK

-875 PETIQAF
+875 PETIQALL
-882 IQADIYVWVLTGDKQ
+882 QANINVWVLTGDKQ

-916 YIINETSLDKTREV
+916 YIINEASLDKTREV

-955 TLDYALSCDIR
+955 TLDHALSCDIR

-993 DLITSNKKAVTLA
+993 DLITSNKKEVTLA

-1137 KNNGGSSFNIKV
+1137 KNNGESFFNIKV

-1154 INALIHSSLLYWLP
+1154 VNALIHSSLLYWLP

-1197 VVTVCAKAG
+1197 VVTVCVKAG

-1217 LATWGSIILWFLFI
+1217 LATWGSIIFWFLFI
-1231 LIYSNFWPVLNVGAV
+1231 LIYSNVWPFLNVGAV
-1246 MLGNDKM
+1246 MLGNDRM

-1260 WLGLILIPIAV
+1260 WLGLILIPTAV
-1271 LLLDVTVKAVKNTV
+1271 LLLDVTIKAVKNTI
-1285 WKSVTEAAR
+1285 WKSVTETAR

-1307 NNQDYRS
+1307 SNQDYRS

-1337 SRVSVEV
+1337 SRVNVEV
-1344 ELSQI
+1344 ELSH
-1349 NELRPLLLR
+1349 
-1358 MLRDADGFAF
+1358 GFAF

>member
-1 MSDKSLL
+1 MKRKCQTKTASNNGK
-8 PRRIAGRNVE
+8 A
-18 KSPLGVHARISP
+18 PLHS
-30 VTSVV
+30 
-35 PRSWCH
+35 
-41 ASLEAAVNLDP
+41 
-52 LGSNARVV
+52 
-60 KTCCTT
+60 
-66 ATAVA
+66 
-71 AVAAYIIVDDRS
+71 
-83 FAPAQPMQPAR
+83 MQPTAR
-94 GNPRVPSPEPLRPF
+94 GSPRVPSPGALRPF

-117 HMDDTPLHN
+117 HMDGTPSQN
-126 GSGNNNLGGGNTANR
+126 SVRNNFSPAPVR
-141 ANDGGEE
+141 ANDGHHEQ
-148 ETTGPYIVGSPIDLG
+148 TGPYIIGSPIDLG
-163 DIDNVD
+163 SIDNVD
-169 NIGLRLDPITRSS
+169 NIGLRIDPLASG
-182 RRRMREHIEL
+182 RRNREHIEL
-192 QETGSPDSDVG
+192 QEAAIGETTSEVG
-203 PVRAENGGSQGDDQ
+203 PIRAENGGSQGDDRRSSQ
-217 PAAQQNDGEERII
+217 HDSSEERVVFI
-230 FVNAPHQPAKYKN
+230 NAPHQPAKYKN
-243 NHITTAKYSFLTFI
+243 NHITTAKYSFLSFI
-257 PLFLF
+257 PMFLF

-279 QQIPDVSPTGRWT
+279 QQIPDVSPTGRYT
-292 TLVPLIFILSLSALK
+292 TLVPLIFILSVSALK
-307 EIVEDV
+307 EIIEDI

-323 MSEVEVLR
+323 MREVEVLR
-331 DGRWQW
+331 DGHWQW
-337 IQWRAVA
+337 IQWRHVA

-350 VHNNTFFPADLI
+350 VRNNNFFPADLI

-388 RQAHSDTANLLD
+388 RQAHPDTASLLD
-400 TAELTNFRANIQ
+400 TAELMNFRANIQ

-435 ALGPDQLLLRGAV
+435 ALGPDQVLLRGAM

-479 RSSLDRVINTQTLM
+479 RSTLDRLTNTQILM

-498 LLLCILSTIFN
+498 LLLCLLSAVCN
-509 VVWTNA
+509 VIWTKSNS
-515 NKDGLWYLGLKE
+515 DGLWYLGLQE
-527 EMSKNFIFNLLT
+527 EMTKNFAFNLLT

-566 INMDIEMYHPET
+566 INMDIEMYHAET

-589 NEELGIVKYIFTDK
+589 NEELGMVNYVFTDK

-610 VMEFKRCSVG
+610 VMEFKRCSIG
-620 GRLYDLPNP
+620 GKMYDLPDPINE
-629 LNGTSDESTSDSS
+629 NEGGSS
-642 CELIKDIM
+642 ANSELIKDII
-650 EGRSVRDLSN
+650 EGRSVQDSSR
-660 PIDKKKA
+660 PADKKA
-667 EHAKILH
+667 AYHAKILH
-674 EFMVMLSVC
+674 EFMIMLSVC

-693 SLFYHAA
+693 TIIYHAA

-714 NYVFDTRTPNYVEI
+714 NYVFDTRTPSYVEVI
-728 VALGETQRYEILNV
+728 ALGERLRYEILNV

-759 EGKIK
+759 DGKIK
-764 IFCKGADS
+764 LFCKGADS
-772 VIYERLMSASLE
+772 VIYERLSPPSVE
-784 TSDLDS
+784 DNDPEQTGSN
-790 EHVDD
+790 D
-795 FRETT
+795 FRDVT
-800 LEHLENFATDGLRT
+800 LEHLEAFATEGLRT
-814 LCFAVADIPENV
+814 LCFAAADIPETL
-826 YQWWRESY
+826 YQWWRETY
-834 HKASISLRNRE
+834 HNATISLANRE
-845 SMLEQSANFIESK
+845 SMIENAANLIETK
-858 LTLLGATAIE
+858 LRLLGATAIE

-875 PETIQAF
+875 PETIQSLL
-882 IQADIYVWVLTGDKQ
+882 QADINVWVLTGDKQ

-916 YIINETSLDKTREV
+916 YIINELSLDKTREV

-944 QNDVALIIDGS
+944 QNDVALIIDGN
-955 TLDYALSCDIR
+955 TLDFALSCDIR
-966 MEFLEL
+966 MDFLDL
-972 CSACKVV
+972 CSSCKVV
-979 ICCRVSPIQKAEVV
+979 ICCRVSPMQKAEVV

-1086 YSGWSG
+1086 SSGWSG

-1125 ETHLAHPGLYAT
+1125 ETHLAHPALYAT
-1137 KNNGGSSFNIKV
+1137 KNTGESSFNIKV
-1149 FWVWI
+1149 FWIWI
-1154 INALIHSSLLYWLP
+1154 ANALIHSSLLYWLS
-1168 LMALKQDVAWANGRD
+1168 LMVLKEGVIWSNGRD
-1183 GGYLLLGNFVYTYV
+1183 GGYIMLGNFVYTYV
-1197 VVTVCAKAG
+1197 VVTVCGKAG

-1217 LATWGSIILWFLFI
+1217 VATWGSIALWFLFI
-1231 LIYSNFWPVLNVGAV
+1231 LIYSNFWPALNVGAV
-1246 MLGNDKM
+1246 MVGNDRM

-1260 WLGLILIPIAV
+1260 WLSLILIPSAV
-1271 LLLDVTVKAVKNTV
+1271 LLLDVTVKAVKNTI
-1285 WKSVTEAAR
+1285 WKSVTAAAR

-1307 NNQDYRS
+1307 NSHDYRS
-1314 SLTETARL
+1314 SRSCSRRRWLIWCWASVWSPRRRNKIRIYPLTIAARDL
-1322 LKNVKSVFTR
+1322 WFTHHT
-1332 RSNAA
+1332 
-1337 SRVSVEV
+1337 EY
-1344 ELSQI
+1344 
-1349 NELRPLLLR
+1349 
-1358 MLRDADGFAF
+1358 F
-1368 SQEEGG
+1368 S
-1374 SVTQTDVIRAY
+1374 STSSHV
-1385 DTNLPKPGGM
+1385 PSS

>member
-1 MSDKSLL
+1 
-8 PRRIAGRNVE
+8 
-18 KSPLGVHARISP
+18 
-30 VTSVV
+30 
-35 PRSWCH
+35 
-41 ASLEAAVNLDP
+41 
-52 LGSNARVV
+52 
-60 KTCCTT
+60 
-66 ATAVA
+66 
-71 AVAAYIIVDDRS
+71 
-83 FAPAQPMQPAR
+83 MQPTAR
-94 GNPRVPSPEPLRPF
+94 GSPQVPSPGLLRPF

-117 HMDDTPLHN
+117 HMDGTPPQS
-126 GSGNNNLGGGNTANR
+126 SGVRNSSSSVSGQT
-141 ANDGGEE
+141 NDGAQEQS
-148 ETTGPYIVGSPIDLG
+148 GPYIIGSPIDLG
-163 DIDNVD
+163 NIDNVD
-169 NIGLRLDPITRSS
+169 NIGLRIDSLTTGIGS
-182 RRRMREHIEL
+182 RRTREHIEL
-192 QETGSPDSDVG
+192 REAGVHETNSEVG
-203 PVRAENGGSQGDDQ
+203 PIRAENGASQGDDQ
-217 PAAQQNDGEERII
+217 RSSYQHDSSEERVVFI
-230 FVNAPHQPAKYKN
+230 NAPQQPAKYN
-243 NHITTAKYSFLTFI
+243 NNRISTAKYSLLSFI
-257 PLFLF
+257 PMFLF

-279 QQIPDVSPTGRWT
+279 QQIPDVSPTGRYT
-292 TLVPLIFILSLSALK
+292 TLVPLIFILSVSALK
-307 EIVEDV
+307 EIVEDI

-323 MSEVEVLR
+323 MREVEVLR
-331 DGRWQW
+331 DGHWQW
-337 IQWRAVA
+337 IQWRNIA

-350 VHNNTFFPADLI
+350 VHNNKFFPADLI

-388 RQAHSDTANLLD
+388 RQAHPDTASLLD
-400 TAELTNFRANIQ
+400 TVELMNFRANIQ
-412 CEPPNRHLYEF
+412 CEPPNRQLP
-423 HGVLRE
+423 
-429 TNKQSV
+429 V
-435 ALGPDQLLLRGAV
+435 ALGPDQVLPRGAM

-479 RSSLDRVINTQTLM
+479 RSTLDRLTNTQILM

-498 LLLCILSTIFN
+498 LLLCLLSAIFN
-509 VVWTNA
+509 VLWTRA
-515 NKDGLWYLGLKE
+515 NSYGLWYLGLQE
-527 EMSKNFIFNLLT
+527 EMTKNFAFNLLT
-539 FIILFNNLIP
+539 FMILFNNLIP

-554 TLEVVRFVQATF
+554 TLEVVRFIQATF
-566 INMDIEMYHPET
+566 INMDIEMYHAET

-589 NEELGIVKYIFTDK
+589 NEELGIVNYVFTDK

-620 GRLYDLPNP
+620 GKLYDLPNP
-629 LNGTSDESTSDSS
+629 NINGNEVATSINS
-642 CELIKDIM
+642 ELIRDIV
-650 EGRSVRDLSN
+650 EGRSVQDSSR
-660 PIDKKKA
+660 PVDKKAANHEKVV
-667 EHAKILH
+667 H
-674 EFMVMLSVC
+674 EFMIMLSVC
-683 HTVIPEKIDD
+683 HTVIPEKIDETVI
-693 SLFYHAA
+693 YHAA

-714 NYVFDTRTPNYVEI
+714 NYVFDTRTPAYVEI
-728 VALGETQRYEILNV
+728 IALGERLRYEILNV

-759 EGKIK
+759 DGKIK
-764 IFCKGADS
+764 LFCKGADS
-772 VIYERLMSASLE
+772 VIYERLCPAPLDNNDLEQSSL
-784 TSDLDS
+784 
-790 EHVDD
+790 DD
-795 FRETT
+795 FRDVT
-800 LEHLENFATDGLRT
+800 LEHLEAFASEGLRT
-814 LCFAVADIPENV
+814 LCFAVADIPDNF
-826 YQWWRESY
+826 YQWWRETY
-834 HKASISLRNRE
+834 HNATISLGNRE
-845 SMLEQSANFIESK
+845 SMIENAANLIETK
-858 LTLLGATAIE
+858 LRLLGATAIE

-875 PETIQAF
+875 PETIQALL
-882 IQADIYVWVLTGDKQ
+882 QADINVWVLTGDKQ

-916 YIINETSLDKTREV
+916 YIINESSLDKTREV

-944 QNDVALIIDGS
+944 QNDVALIIDGN
-955 TLDYALSCDIR
+955 TLDFALSCDIR
-966 MEFLEL
+966 MDFLDL
-972 CSACKVV
+972 CSSCKVV
-979 ICCRVSPIQKAEVV
+979 ICCRVSPMQKAEVV
-993 DLITSNKKAVTLA
+993 DLITSNKKVVTLA

-1125 ETHLAHPGLYAT
+1125 ETHLSHPGLYAT
-1137 KNNGGSSFNIKV
+1137 KNTGESSFNFKV
-1149 FWVWI
+1149 FWMWI
-1154 INALIHSSLLYWLP
+1154 ANALIHSSLLYWLS
-1168 LMALKQDVAWANGRD
+1168 LLALKEGVIWANGRD
-1183 GGYLLLGNFVYTYV
+1183 GGYIVLGNFVYTYV
-1197 VVTVCAKAG
+1197 VVTVCGKAG

-1217 LATWGSIILWFLFI
+1217 LATWGSIMLWFLFI

-1246 MLGNDKM
+1246 MLGNDRM

-1260 WLGLILIPIAV
+1260 WLGLVLIPAAV
-1271 LLLDVTVKAVKNTV
+1271 LLVDVTVKAVKNTI
-1285 WKSVTEAAR
+1285 WKSVTAAAR

-1307 NNQDYRS
+1307 NSHDYRS

-1337 SRVSVEV
+1337 SRVNTDV

-1349 NELRPLLLR
+1349 NRLRSLLLH

>member
-1 MSDKSLL
+1 MRTRDY
-8 PRRIAGRNVE
+8 
-18 KSPLGVHARISP
+18 AR
-30 VTSVV
+30 
-35 PRSWCH
+35 
-41 ASLEAAVNLDP
+41 
-52 LGSNARVV
+52 
-60 KTCCTT
+60 
-66 ATAVA
+66 
-71 AVAAYIIVDDRS
+71 
-83 FAPAQPMQPAR
+83 APAQSMQPTAR
-94 GNPRVPSPEPLRPF
+94 GNPRVPSPGPLRPF

-117 HMDDTPLHN
+117 HMDGTPTPHNDNNARNGASPSATSNAKAADTLPQEPQEH
-126 GSGNNNLGGGNTANR
+126 
-141 ANDGGEE
+141 
-148 ETTGPYIVGSPIDLG
+148 TGPFIIGSPIDLG

-169 NIGLRLDPITRSS
+169 NIGIRLDPVARGSS
-182 RRRMREHIEL
+182 RRRTREHIEL
-192 QETGSPDSDVG
+192 QETALPESEVG
-203 PVRAENGGSQGDDQ
+203 PIRAENGGSQGDDQ
-217 PAAQQNDGEERII
+217 PPTQHNVGEERVI

-243 NHITTAKYSFLTFI
+243 NHITTAKYSCLTFV

-292 TLVPLIFILSLSALK
+292 TLVPLIFILSVSALK
-307 EIVEDV
+307 EIIEDV

-323 MSEVEVLR
+323 MREVEVLR

-388 RQAHSDTANLLD
+388 RQAHTDTANLLD
-400 TAELTNFRANIQ
+400 TAELMNFRANVQ

-423 HGVLRE
+423 RGVLRE

-435 ALGPDQLLLRGAV
+435 ALGPDQLLLRGAM

-470 NNTTTAPLK
+470 NNTATAPLK
-479 RSSLDRVINTQTLM
+479 RSTLDRLINTQILM

-498 LLLCILSTIFN
+498 LLLCILSAIFN

-515 NKDGLWYLGLKE
+515 NKDGLWYLGLQE
-527 EMSKNFIFNLLT
+527 QMTKNFAFNLLT

-566 INMDIEMYHPET
+566 INMDIEMYHAES

-589 NEELGIVKYIFTDK
+589 NEELGMVNYIFTDK
-603 TGTLTKN
+603 TGTLTRN

-629 LNGTSDESTSDSS
+629 SNGLEGTSDSSS
-642 CELIKDIM
+642 CELIQDIV
-650 EGRSVRDLSN
+650 EGRAARDSPT
-660 PIDKKKA
+660 PIDRKKA
-667 EHAKILH
+667 EHAAVLH

-683 HTVIPEKIDD
+683 HTVIPEKLDD
-693 SLFYHAA
+693 SIIYHAA

-714 NYVFDTRTPNYVEI
+714 NYVFDTRTPTYVEI
-728 VALGETQRYEILNV
+728 VALGETLRYEILNV
-742 IEFTSA
+742 IEFTSV
-748 RKRMSVIVKTP
+748 RKRMSVVVRTP
-759 EGKIK
+759 DGKIK
-764 IFCKGADS
+764 VLCKGADS
-772 VIYERLMSASLE
+772 VIYERLTPTPVE
-784 TSDLDS
+784 TSDLDQ

-800 LEHLENFATDGLRT
+800 LEHLEMFASDGLRT
-814 LCFAVADIPENV
+814 LCFAAAEIPENV

-834 HKASISLRNRE
+834 HKASISIRNRD
-845 SMLEQSANFIESK
+845 SMLEQAANLIETK

-875 PETIQAF
+875 PETIQALL
-882 IQADIYVWVLTGDKQ
+882 QADINVWVLTGDKQ

-916 YIINETSLDKTREV
+916 YVINESSLDKTREV

-955 TLDYALSCDIR
+955 TLDFALSCDIR
-966 MEFLEL
+966 MDFLEL

-1137 KNNGGSSFNIKV
+1137 KNNGESFFNIKV
-1149 FWVWI
+1149 FWIWI
-1154 INALIHSSLLYWLP
+1154 ANALIHSSLLYWLP
-1168 LMALKQDVAWANGRD
+1168 LMALKQDVVWANGRD

-1231 LIYSNFWPVLNVGAV
+1231 FIYSNFWPVLNVGAV

-1260 WLGLILIPIAV
+1260 WLGLILIPTAV

-1294 ENEIRKSDPGDIF
+1294 ENEIRKTDPGAIF

-1314 SLTETARL
+1314 SKLRSMKRWLSRRWALMCPRRWRNRLRVFPPFVARG
-1322 LKNVKSVFTR
+1322 SWSTH
-1332 RSNAA
+1332 RSEHT
-1337 SRVSVEV
+1337 SSMS
-1344 ELSQI
+1344 LQI
-1349 NELRPLLLR
+1349 P
-1358 MLRDADGFAF
+1358 
-1368 SQEEGG
+1368 
-1374 SVTQTDVIRAY
+1374 Y
-1385 DTNLPKPGGM
+1385 P